1 MAQDPNT
8 ALPPELPDDCRIP
21 PRQTLST
28 SVHYLARHNQGDCFP
43 TNKKHRSHEAQAM
56 SQDIIAAVQ
65 QSQLKT
71 DLPEITVGANVD
83 VHVRIIEGA
92 KERIQVFSG
101 VVLKM
106 QNGGLDRT
114 MTVRRIVANEGVER
128 TFPIHS
134 PRIAKIEVVRRGD
147 ARRAKLY
154 YLRDRVGKSRRLRDQ
169 RRGLEALAGREE
181 AAAES
186 KKQAAASAPAEG

>member
-1 MAQDPNT
+1 
-8 ALPPELPDDCRIP
+8 
-21 PRQTLST
+21 
-28 SVHYLARHNQGDCFP
+28 
-43 TNKKHRSHEAQAM
+43 M

-101 VVLKM
+101 VVLKL

-134 PRIAKIEVVRRGD
+134 PRIAKIDVVRRGD

-169 RRGLEALAGREE
+169 RRGLEALAGRED
-181 AAAES
+181 AA
-186 KKQAAASAPAEG
+186 KQAAASAPAEG

>member
-1 MAQDPNT
+1 
-8 ALPPELPDDCRIP
+8 
-21 PRQTLST
+21 
-28 SVHYLARHNQGDCFP
+28 
-43 TNKKHRSHEAQAM
+43 M

-71 DLPEITVGANVD
+71 DLPEITVGDNVD

-92 KERIQVFSG
+92 KERVQVFSG

-128 TFPIHS
+128 TFPLHS
-134 PRIAKIEVVRRGD
+134 PRISKIEVTRRGD
-147 ARRAKLY
+147 NRRAKLY
-154 YLRDRVGKSRRLRDQ
+154 FLRDRVGKSRRLRDQ
-169 RRGLEALAGREE
+169 RRGLEALAGRED
-181 AAAES
+181 AA
-186 KKQAAASAPAEG
+186 KQAAASAPAEG

>member
-1 MAQDPNT
+1 
-8 ALPPELPDDCRIP
+8 
-21 PRQTLST
+21 
-28 SVHYLARHNQGDCFP
+28 
-43 TNKKHRSHEAQAM
+43 M
-56 SQDIIAAVQ
+56 SQDIIAGVQ

-101 VVLKM
+101 VVIKM
-106 QNGGLDRT
+106 QNGGLDQT

-128 TFPIHS
+128 TFPLHS
-134 PRIAKIEVVRRGD
+134 PRIAKIEVTRRGD

-154 YLRDRVGKSRRLRDQ
+154 YLRDRVGKKRRLRDQ
-169 RRGLEALAGREE
+169 RRGLEALAVRETARQESAKQAE
-181 AAAES
+181 AAA
-186 KKQAAASAPAEG
+186 PAEAE

>member
-1 MAQDPNT
+1 
-8 ALPPELPDDCRIP
+8 
-21 PRQTLST
+21 
-28 SVHYLARHNQGDCFP
+28 
-43 TNKKHRSHEAQAM
+43 M

-71 DLPEITVGANVD
+71 DLPEITIGANVD

-92 KERIQVFSG
+92 KERIQVFTG
-101 VVLKM
+101 VVIKM
-106 QNGGLDRT
+106 QNGGLDQT

-128 TFPIHS
+128 TFPLHS
-134 PRIAKIEVVRRGD
+134 PRIAKIEVTRRGD

-154 YLRDRVGKSRRLRDQ
+154 FLRDRVGKSRRLRDQ
-169 RRGLEALAGREE
+169 RRGLEALAKREN

-186 KKQAAASAPAEG
+186 KKQAVASAPAEAE

>member
-1 MAQDPNT
+1 
-8 ALPPELPDDCRIP
+8 
-21 PRQTLST
+21 
-28 SVHYLARHNQGDCFP
+28 
-43 TNKKHRSHEAQAM
+43 M

-71 DLPEITVGANVD
+71 DLPEITAGANVD

-101 VVLKM
+101 VVLKL

-134 PRIAKIEVVRRGD
+134 PRIAKIEIVRRGD
-147 ARRAKLY
+147 TRRAKLY

-169 RRGLEALAGREE
+169 RRGLESLAGRET
-181 AAAES
+181 AA
-186 KKQAAASAPAEG
+186 KQAAASAPAEAE

>member
-1 MAQDPNT
+1 
-8 ALPPELPDDCRIP
+8 
-21 PRQTLST
+21 
-28 SVHYLARHNQGDCFP
+28 
-43 TNKKHRSHEAQAM
+43 M

-169 RRGLEALAGREE
+169 RRGLEALSGREE